1 MTRRENEREGE
12 SEDGVER
19 ETDGREEAARGGPG
33 ADGSANPDAPVDSE
47 TREEYADW
55 SLPGQPARGHGDEP
69 AGSTDDEAAD
79 RTDDDPP
86 VPPEVREPLLRDR
99 FRERLGVT
107 QRQWFVV
114 ESVLLV
120 APYPLFVLAYLVL
133 DVNETAFLVVTL
145 AYSLAAMYVGFL
157 S

>member
-1 MTRRENEREGE
+1 MTRRENECEDEGE
-12 SEDGVER
+12 EGVER
-19 ETDGREEAARGGPG
+19 ETSGRDEVTSGEPD
-33 ADGSANPDAPVDSE
+33 ADGSANPDAPE
-47 TREEYADW
+47 HPEEREEYADW
-55 SLPGQPARGHGDEP
+55 SLPGQPASGQGDEP
-69 AGSTDDEAAD
+69 AGSTDEAPG

-86 VPPEVREPLLRDR
+86 VPPEVREPLLGDR

-114 ESVLLV
+114 ESFLLV
-120 APYPLFVLAYLVL
+120 LPYPFFVLVYLTV

-145 AYSLAAMYVGFL
+145 AYSLVAMYVGFL

>member
-1 MTRRENEREGE
+1 MTRRENECEGE
-12 SEDGVER
+12 SEGGVER
-19 ETDGREEAARGGPG
+19 ETDGRVGVARGGPD

-55 SLPGQPARGHGDEP
+55 SLPGQPASGHGDEP
-69 AGSTDDEAAD
+69 AGS
-79 RTDDDPP
+79 TDDDPP

-120 APYPLFVLAYLVL
+120 VPYPLFVLAYLVL

-145 AYSLAAMYVGFL
+145 AYSLVAMYVGFL